1 MQKITKTSHL
11 LYRLFQVLSWF
22 LPLITVYLFLF
33 KFEMLQSIGFWSH
46 SIALNYQIHDM
57 ANFSFIHK
65 MLILAIE
72 CIPLSITVLI
82 CHKLSKLFHLFEQG
96 SLFEEEN
103 IRLIKQISICMILS
117 EMLQL
122 IYQPLATLALS
133 FNNPAGERFISLTFG
148 STNLSTLI
156 TGFIILVASWIMQE
170 AQQLKSE
177 TLLTI

>member
-33 KFEMLQSIGFWSH
+33 KFETLQNFGFWSR
-46 SIALNYQIHDM
+46 SIAVNQIHDI
-57 ANFSFIHK
+57 AAFSLAHK
-65 MLILAIE
+65 LIVLAIE

-82 CHKLSKLFHLFEQG
+82 CHKLAKLFHLFEQG

-117 EMLQL
+117 EVLQF